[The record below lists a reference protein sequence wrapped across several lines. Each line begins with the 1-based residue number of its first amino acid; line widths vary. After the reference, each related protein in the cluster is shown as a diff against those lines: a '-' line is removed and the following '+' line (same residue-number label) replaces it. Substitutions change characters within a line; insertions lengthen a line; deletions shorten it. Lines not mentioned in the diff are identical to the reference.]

1 MNNNLDVKKIIKIGF
16 LFIFF
21 YWILQNITIVLGFAG
36 NIFSI
41 LKPFVIGACLA
52 FIINIPMKFFES
64 KIKKEDRHAKKKSFR
79 NKIARPIALI
89 LSILIIGLVF
99 SALFGIV
106 LPEIFNVIKIFIE
119 YLPEAFNNVKTFAV
133 ETTEKFPEISEQ
145 IKKIDID
152 TEKLTKDAITLVTNI
167 SSNVL
172 VSSVKIVSNTVS
184 FVVNAVISI
193 VFSIYILF
201 SKETLGVQAKKLV
214 YAHLDTE
221 KASYIIEIT
230 GLSNKVFN
238 NFIKGQLTEALILGS
253 LTIIGMLILQ
263 IPYALAIG
271 LLIAFTSVIPVVG
284 AFIGIA
290 VGVVL
295 ILAANPVKALVFL
308 VFILILQQFENN
320 VIYPKVVGESV
331 GLPGIWVLL
340 SVTVGGSLLGAV
352 GMIVAL
358 PIVSILYTLIKD
370 ETNRKLEKK
379 KITINEN
386 K

>member
-1 MNNNLDVKKIIKIGF
+1 MNNLDVKKVVKIGF

-21 YWILQNITIVLGFAG
+21 YWILQNITIVLDFAG

-41 LKPFVIGACLA
+41 LKPFVVGACLA
-52 FIINIPMKFFES
+52 FIINIPMKFFER
-64 KIKKEDRHAKKKSFR
+64 KIKKEDSNPKKKSLR
-79 NKIARPIALI
+79 NKLARPIALI
-89 LSILIIGLVF
+89 LSILMIALIF
-99 SALFGIV
+99 TALFGIV

-119 YLPEAFNNVKTFAV
+119 YMPEAFNNIKTFAV

-145 IKKIDID
+145 IKRINIDM
-152 TEKLTKDAITLVTNI
+152 EKVTKEAITFITNV
-167 SSNVL
+167 SSNIL
-172 VSSVKIVSNTVS
+172 LSSVQIVSNAVS

-201 SKETLGVQAKKLV
+201 SKETLSHQAKKLAF
-214 YAHLDTE
+214 AHLDTE
-221 KASYIIEIT
+221 KANYIVEIT
-230 GLSNKVFN
+230 NLSNKVFN
-238 NFIKGQLTEALILGS
+238 NFIKGQLTEAIILGILS
-253 LTIIGMLILQ
+253 IIGMLILQ

-271 LLIAFTSVIPVVG
+271 LLIAFTSIIPVVG

-290 VGVVL
+290 VGVIL
-295 ILAANPVKALVFL
+295 ILAADPVKALVFL
-308 VFILILQQFENN
+308 IFILILQQFENN
-320 VIYPKVVGESV
+320 VIYPRVVGDLV

-379 KITINEN
+379 KIKIPEN
-386 K
+386 N